1 MKKQLYF
8 LDNFQIPDKLYVLII
23 DGKIREFLGAEFSS
37 ILFSG
42 GNYPKIQK
50 FEINKNFNL
59 LKINKYD
66 RKRLN
71 IKANYQIR
79 CSYLSSMLVFD
90 SYVKLNRIEK
100 FLIDYSKKESIFH
113 KMNFNQKLLSAFSFV
128 TIPFLFMYGL
138 NHFVNDDSKDT
149 QIQSPKPNLKTINQD
164 MKVPIIIADSVSVET
179 MKFERDSLNLEL
191 LK

>member
-23 DGKIREFLGAEFSS
+23 DGKIREFFGAEFSS
-37 ILFSG
+37 IMFLG
-42 GNYPKIQK
+42 GNYPEIEK
-50 FEINKNFNL
+50 FEINKNFVL

-66 RKRLN
+66 RKKLN
-71 IKANYQIR
+71 IKANYQIQ
-79 CSYLSSMLVFD
+79 CSYLSSMLIFD

-100 FLIDYSKKESIFH
+100 FMIDYSKKESIFH

-138 NHFVNDDSKDT
+138 NHFVNNSSKDK
-149 QIQSPKPNLKTINQD
+149 QIQSPKPDLKTINQD
-164 MKVPIIIADSVSVET
+164 MKVPIIIADSVSAKT
-179 MKFERDSLNLEL
+179 MKLEGDSLNLESP
-191 LK
+191 K